1 MLEVDDMVRMKKP
14 DWKCVFTYVQ
24 SFYRRFRNGRDLP
37 TAPPQRSKTIAVG
50 AHEARE
56 ISSKLTLQP
65 NIQVSLEKNLN
76 RSIDHEIAQ
85 VGMLT
90 CVKFFEEKDKNKA
103 KRSAKLLR
111 SESDAINVL
120 LLARDQSG
128 WRRTATAV
136 CC

>member
-1 MLEVDDMVRMKKP
+1 MTIFRHLLISFFLVRKYADICPLLEVDDMVRMKKP

-65 NIQVSLEKNLN
+65 NIQVSLENNLKTV
-76 RSIDHEIAQ
+76 R
-85 VGMLT
+85 
-90 CVKFFEEKDKNKA
+90 
-103 KRSAKLLR
+103 
-111 SESDAINVL
+111 
-120 LLARDQSG
+120 
-128 WRRTATAV
+128 
-136 CC
+136 

>member
-65 NIQVSLEKNLN
+65 NIQVSLKNLD
-76 RSIDHEIAQ
+76 RSIDREIVQ
-85 VGMLT
+85 VPMLGGT
-90 CVKFFEEKDKNKA
+90 D
-103 KRSAKLLR
+103 
-111 SESDAINVL
+111 
-120 LLARDQSG
+120 LASSFSRKKKM
-128 WRRTATAV
+128 
-136 CC
+136 

>member
-65 NIQVSLEKNLN
+65 NIQVSLENNLKTV
-76 RSIDHEIAQ
+76 R
-85 VGMLT
+85 
-90 CVKFFEEKDKNKA
+90 
-103 KRSAKLLR
+103 
-111 SESDAINVL
+111 
-120 LLARDQSG
+120 
-128 WRRTATAV
+128 
-136 CC
+136 